1 MDKPPA
7 PKPPSP
13 EAQVKT
19 LYADLRGMALL
30 LANEIRAVDASRLP
44 MVAAAFEA
52 TAEGAANA
60 PNVSVWRGSLY
71 AHERVGDNLGRN
83 NAGALMLMG
92 EIVETIVVRCSD
104 GVRSD
109 AARWVA
115 AVLRS

>member
-7 PKPPSP
+7 PTPPSP
-13 EAQVKT
+13 EVQVKT
-19 LYADLRGMALL
+19 LHADLRGMAVL
-30 LANEIRAVDASRLP
+30 LASEIRSVDESRLP
-44 MVAAAFEA
+44 MVASAFEA
-52 TAEGAANA
+52 TAGYAATS
-60 PNVSVWRGSLY
+60 PNVGVWRDRLY
-71 AHERVGDNLGRN
+71 AHEKVGDNLGRN

-92 EIVETIVVRCSD
+92 EIAEAIITRCSE